1 MPVVWSVPVCEQT
14 SIYITGD
21 RFSMIDTQT
30 TTGTTV
36 WTIDT
41 SHSQVEFAVK
51 HMMFSTVKG
60 SFEGVSGT
68 ITLDEQN
75 PANSSVQVEID
86 PATISTRDEKRD
98 AHLRSADFFDVQQF
112 PTMTFVST
120 GVEPKGDDLTITG
133 DLTMHGVTRQVVLD
147 AEFNGR
153 GMSPFG
159 MEVISYSASAK
170 INRGDFG
177 LNWNAALET
186 GGVLVSDQIRI
197 SLEIEAV
204 PASN

>member
-1 MPVVWSVPVCEQT
+1 MT
-14 SIYITGD
+14 
-21 RFSMIDTQT
+21 DTQT
-30 TTGTTV
+30 ATATSV
-36 WTIDT
+36 WTIDA
-41 SHSQVEFAVK
+41 SHSQVEFSVK

-60 SFEGVSGT
+60 SFETFSGT
-68 ITLDEQN
+68 ITHDQQN

-86 PATISTRDEKRD
+86 ASSISTRDEKRD
-98 AHLRSADFFDVQQF
+98 GHLRSADFFDVESY
-112 PTMTFVST
+112 PTITFVST
-120 GVEPKGDDLTITG
+120 SVEPKRDDLRITG

-147 AEFNGR
+147 AEYNGR

-170 INRGDFG
+170 LNRGDFG

-197 SLEIEAV
+197 ALEIEAV
-204 PASN
+204 PSSN